1 MFHTLLGC
9 RCTWAQ
15 SCLTLYDTRNPPG
28 SSVHG
33 ILQARRHE
41 WAAFPTPGDLP
52 DPGVDWQVDSL
63 PLHHLGSSCYLV
75 KTLIKGYVFY
85 TRRAF

>member
-52 DPGVDWQVDSL
+52 DPGVEPVSL
-63 PLHHLGSSCYLV
+63 ALAGGLSALAPPGKLLLLG
-75 KTLIKGYVFY
+75 
-85 TRRAF
+85 